1 MTLEET
7 IKIASAILLSLGG
20 GGIIVFA
27 LSSWLGKVWAN
38 RIMAEERSKYEREL
52 AELRA
57 KLEKANEESL
67 SKLRTDLEIY
77 RDTYLKAHND
87 KLTTYRIVTDIVS
100 EFLADMHMLR
110 LGQQPQGNFLD
121 RFNRSRLK
129 AHGYLA
135 MLASQEVMDAWDGL
149 VEFLITSLEK
159 NPPDDMLENWKE
171 MRRRAYI
178 LINAIR
184 EDVGTDKNKIEYR
197 GKR

>member
-1 MTLEET
+1 MKFQDILNIALT
-7 IKIASAILLSLGG
+7 ILASLGG
-20 GGIIVFA
+20 GAVLIF
-27 LSSWLGKVWAN
+27 LFSNWLGKVWAN
-38 RIMAEERSKYEREL
+38 RIMAEERAKYEQEL

-87 KLTTYRIVTDIVS
+87 KLTTYRIVTDIVA
-100 EFLADMHMLR
+100 ELLADLHMLR
-110 LGQQPQGNFLD
+110 IGQKPDGNFLD
-121 RFNRSRLK
+121 RFNRGRLK

-135 MLASQEVMDAWDGL
+135 MLAPQNVMDAWDGL
-149 VEFLITSLEK
+149 VEFLITSMEK
-159 NPPDDMLENWKE
+159 NPPDDALENWKA
-171 MRRRAYI
+171 MRQRAYI

-184 EDVGTDKNKIEYR
+184 EDIGIDKNKIEFR